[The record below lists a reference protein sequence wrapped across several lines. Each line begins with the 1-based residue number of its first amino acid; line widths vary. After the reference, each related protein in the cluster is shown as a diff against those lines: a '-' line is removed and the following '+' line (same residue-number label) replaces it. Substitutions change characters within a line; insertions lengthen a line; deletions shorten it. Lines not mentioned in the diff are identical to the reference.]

1 MQNIEF
7 IGKEITLP
15 MILKQ
20 IEQEGK
26 YLCWSIFSLQVMG
39 DLGDDKPIPEFQ
51 RKVEQTWG
59 GYLLTWD
66 ELCAMSHKFWIVIDF
81 VLVGCKDT
89 QTIINLTRKYNTS
102 EEIFPHCEIAVEID
116 DGDFLNIYAKNP
128 KVVEKVIKKFGSL
141 PVGVY
146 RPLNKG

>member
-1 MQNIEF
+1 MKNVEF
-7 IGKEITLP
+7 IGKEITLS

-20 IEQEGK
+20 MEQEGK
-26 YLCWSIFSLQVMG
+26 YLYWSIFSLDVIG
-39 DLGDDKPIPEFQ
+39 DLGDNKSTPEFEKEIEET
-51 RKVEQTWG
+51 RE

-66 ELCAMSHKFWIVIDF
+66 ELCAMSHKFGVVIDCI
-81 VLVGCKDT
+81 LVACKDK
-89 QTIINLTRKYNTS
+89 QIIINLTRKYNTS
-102 EEIFPHCEIAVEID
+102 EEIFPHCEIAIEIE

-146 RPLNKG
+146 RPLNI